1 MRLRNIRGSK
11 DVIASCPFVVQE
23 PESCRG
29 RWAEIFGNENPI
41 HIEVGMGKGRFLMD
55 MAKLH
60 PETNYI
66 GIEMYDSV
74 LLRALQKRERLEE
87 TGEKLA
93 NLKFMCVDA
102 RLLPEIFEKGE
113 VQKIY
118 LNFSDPWPKARH
130 AKRRLTSRE
139 FLARYEEILEDD
151 GVVEFKTDNKE
162 LFEFSLEEVGEAGWK
177 LLAHTFDLHNQAD
190 MMEGNVMT
198 EYEEKFSS
206 MGNPI
211 CKLIA
216 KQGKPEK

>member
-1 MRLRNIRGSK
+1 MRLRNIPGAK
-11 DVIASCPFVVQE
+11 DAITESSYVVQNSE
-23 PESCRG
+23 EWKGKWNQRFSKEQPL
-29 RWAEIFGNENPI
+29 

-55 MAKLH
+55 MARLH
-60 PETNYI
+60 PEINYV

-74 LLRALQKRERLEE
+74 LLRALQKRERMEE
-87 TGEKLA
+87 EGVKLD
-93 NLKFMCVDA
+93 NLMFMCIDA
-102 RLLPEIFEKGE
+102 RILPDIFEKGE
-113 VQKIY
+113 VQRIY

-139 FLARYEEILEDD
+139 FLARYSQILTTGET
-151 GVVEFKTDNKE
+151 VEFKTDNKD
-162 LFEFSLEEVGEAGWK
+162 LFEFSLEEVTEAEGWT
-177 LLAHTFDLHNQAD
+177 LLAHTFDLHHQED

-216 KQGKPEK
+216 RCEK

>member
-1 MRLRNIRGSK
+1 MRLRNVPGARE
-11 DVIASCPFVVQE
+11 VMVENEYVFTE
-23 PESCRG
+23 PEG
-29 RWAEIFGNENPI
+29 MKGTWHEVFGNDNPVR
-41 HIEVGMGKGRFLMD
+41 IEIGMGKGRFLMD
-55 MAKLH
+55 MARLH
-60 PETNYI
+60 PERNYV

-87 TGEKLA
+87 EGEKLT
-93 NLKFMCVDA
+93 NLMFMCIDA

-139 FLARYEEILEDD
+139 FLARYEQILADD
-151 GVVEFKTDNKE
+151 GVVEFKTDNKG
-162 LFEFSLEEVGEAGWK
+162 LFEFSLEEVEAAGWK
-177 LLAHTFDLHNQAD
+177 LLAHTFDLHNQAE

-216 KQGKPEK
+216 KQGTHTK

>member
-1 MRLRNIRGSK
+1 MRLRNIPGAK
-11 DVIASCPFVVQE
+11 DAITESSYVVQNPLE
-23 PESCRG
+23 WKG
-29 RWAEIFGNENPI
+29 RWNQRFPKKQPL

-60 PETNYI
+60 PEINYI

-87 TGEKLA
+87 EGLKLD
-93 NLKFMCVDA
+93 NLMFMCVDA
-102 RLLPEIFEKGE
+102 RILPDIFEKGE
-113 VQKIY
+113 VQRIY

-139 FLARYEEILEDD
+139 FLARYSQILTTGET
-151 GVVEFKTDNKE
+151 VEFKTDNKA
-162 LFEFSLEEVGEAGWK
+162 LFEFSLEEVTEAEEWT
-177 LLAHTFDLHNQAD
+177 LLAHTFDLHHQEE
-190 MMEGNVMT
+190 MVRGNVMT

-216 KQGKPEK
+216 RCEK

>member
-1 MRLRNIRGSK
+1 MRLRNIPGAKDAITESK
-11 DVIASCPFVVQE
+11 YVVQDPAE
-23 PESCRG
+23 WKG
-29 RWAEIFGNENPI
+29 RWNQRFPKEQPL

-60 PETNYI
+60 PEINYV

-87 TGEKLA
+87 AGEKLE
-93 NLKFMCVDA
+93 NLMFMCIDA
-102 RLLPEIFEKGE
+102 RILPEIFEKGE
-113 VQKIY
+113 VQRVY

-139 FLARYEEILEDD
+139 FLARYREILTE
-151 GVVEFKTDNKE
+151 GETVEFKTDNKD
-162 LFEFSLEEVGEAGWK
+162 LFEFSLEEVGEAEGWE
-177 LLAHTFDLHNQAD
+177 LLAHTFDLHHEED
-190 MMEGNVMT
+190 MVKGNVMT

-216 KQGKPEK
+216 RCGEK

>member
-1 MRLRNIRGSK
+1 MRLRNIPGAKNAITESK
-11 DVIASCPFVVQE
+11 YVVQE
-23 PESCRG
+23 PALHKGKWEQV
-29 RWAEIFGNENPI
+29 FPKDQPL

-55 MAKLH
+55 MARLH
-60 PETNYI
+60 PEINYV

-87 TGEKLA
+87 EGEKLT
-93 NLKFMCVDA
+93 NLMFMCIDA

-139 FLARYEEILEDD
+139 FLARYEKILADD
-151 GVVEFKTDNKE
+151 GVVEFKTDNKR
-162 LFEFSLEEVGEAGWK
+162 LFEFSLEEVEEAGWK

-216 KQGKPEK
+216 KQAAHTK

>member
-1 MRLRNIRGSK
+1 
-11 DVIASCPFVVQE
+11 
-23 PESCRG
+23 
-29 RWAEIFGNENPI
+29 
-41 HIEVGMGKGRFLMD
+41 MD

-60 PETNYI
+60 PEINYV

-87 TGEKLA
+87 EGEKLT
-93 NLKFMCVDA
+93 NLMFMCIDA

-139 FLARYEEILEDD
+139 FLARYEQILADD
-151 GVVEFKTDNKE
+151 GVVEFKTDNKG
-162 LFEFSLEEVGEAGWK
+162 LFEFSLEEVEAAGWK
-177 LLAHTFDLHNQAD
+177 LLAHTFDLHNQAE

-198 EYEEKFSS
+198 EYEEKVSS

-216 KQGKPEK
+216 KQGAHTK

>member
-1 MRLRNIRGSK
+1 MRLRNIPGSREAIAESQY
-11 DVIASCPFVVQE
+11 VIHEEETRAGS
-23 PESCRG
+23 
-29 RWAEIFGNENPI
+29 WHEIFENDHPI
-41 HIEVGMGKGRFLMD
+41 YIEIGMGKGQFLMELARRNPD
-55 MAKLH
+55 I
-60 PETNYI
+60 NYV

-87 TGEKLA
+87 EGEKLT
-93 NLKFMCVDA
+93 NLMFMCIDA

-139 FLARYEEILEDD
+139 FLARYEQILADD
-151 GVVEFKTDNKE
+151 GVVEFKTDNKG
-162 LFEFSLEEVGEAGWK
+162 LFEFSLEEVEAAGWK
-177 LLAHTFDLHNQAD
+177 LLAHTFDLHNQAE

-211 CKLIA
+211 CKLVA
-216 KQGKPEK
+216 KQGAHTK